1 MVGFAHAAMSLGGS
15 FSLGISHLRWMNKYV
30 ENSMKV
36 TGSPQAKWTV
46 PRSTTSLPLHD
57 SSGEMLS
64 GVSAYAFQGTNAH
77 ALLKRPTEAQN
88 ASGTLAGGLPNTA
101 RAVAAHWQREAC
113 WVAPPVHIMLH
124 RVRGSGGSSRKAS
137 TLLECQ
143 LSTTPQLTYFWDH
156 RVGGRVLFPGAGF
169 FEFAVA
175 AGKAGAGKAAAAA
188 VALAGATIPAPLQ
201 LPERQQLL
209 AAQPVVLRA
218 SVHAA
223 TGALTVSS
231 SPAGFKQ
238 QHLTATFA
246 ASTAVLPGTGSSATL
261 LEPALVSL
269 GVSNVLLAS
278 ASRAAHV
285 QQAAQASIDNRACDG
300 TSWFHPASL
309 DSCLQLAASGSSTA
323 LKVPAALGCLLVP
336 DRLGA
341 PQLAAASRQ
350 QDPAAA
356 ANAPSVVDY
365 WLLEPGSAAGLSIS
379 QLQVKPL
386 GKLPMAAG
394 PRVPTAA
401 AEAAARPAVA
411 AAEQLLYEVSWPA
424 AQPAE
429 QAGAPTAAALGT
441 VTLLPLASVA
451 TTAGAIAA
459 LQAASLESLGGAQLG
474 TSSALPAAGSAPLC
488 VRGSS
493 AAQHPAAGG
502 LSGLMR
508 ALALEYQSQRFGC
521 LDEDRLAP
529 GAEAA
534 NGAHLALLTA
544 GSAPSSD
551 AYGAAQRGGVH
562 HHAALLTA
570 KARSSLPAFHL
581 MPLPRGAL
589 GNLKALP
596 VATAGVASGQVVL
609 AVKGVGVNFR

>member
-15 FSLGISHLRWMNKYV
+15 FSLGICHLRWMNKYV

-36 TGSPQAKWTV
+36 TGSPQPKWTV

-77 ALLKRPTEAQN
+77 ALLKRPTEAQT
-88 ASGTLAGGLPNTA
+88 AGGTLAGSLPNTA
-101 RAVAAHWQREAC
+101 RPVAAHWQREAC

-137 TLLECQ
+137 ILLECQ
-143 LSTTPQLTYFWDH
+143 LSTTPQLAYFWDH
-156 RVGGRVLFPGAGF
+156 RVGSRVLFPGAGF

-175 AGKAGAGKAAAAA
+175 AGKAGVGKAAAAA

-223 TGALTVSS
+223 TLALTVSS

-238 QHLTATFA
+238 QHLTATFV

-278 ASRAAHV
+278 ASKSAPM
-285 QQAAQASIDNRACDG
+285 QQAAQASIDNSACDG

-336 DRLGA
+336 DRLGT

-356 ANAPSVVDY
+356 PDAPSVVDY
-365 WLLEPGSAAGLSIS
+365 WLREPGSAAGLSIS

-401 AEAAARPAVA
+401 ANPAAA

-459 LQAASLESLGGAQLG
+459 LQAVSLESLGGAQLG
-474 TSSALPAAGSAPLC
+474 TSSALPAAGSAPLGI
-488 VRGSS
+488 RGSS